1 MLGIDI
7 SAVHNAVLRGN
18 LAKLPEPM
26 LNEHPVTIYPGPSTK
41 GGTGE
46 GARNKRL
53 LNSVEKHKE
62 VCHMLNPHSNS
73 STSTSSGSQHTS
85 SSGEASPAASNMN
98 MLTTTATTTT
108 TKHHLQQLHD
118 DYSEDSLEEST
129 ISTDLTPAKQNG
141 VAWEIHFKSNRK
153 KTSSSKS
160 KSSNAAAKKVRQEL
174 ILYYGRKELNNVK
187 KLLIG

>member
-1 MLGIDI
+1 
-7 SAVHNAVLRGN
+7 
-18 LAKLPEPM
+18 
-26 LNEHPVTIYPGPSTK
+26 
-41 GGTGE
+41 
-46 GARNKRL
+46 
-53 LNSVEKHKE
+53 
-62 VCHMLNPHSNS
+62 
-73 STSTSSGSQHTS
+73 
-85 SSGEASPAASNMN
+85 MN

-153 KTSSSKS
+153 KTSTSKS